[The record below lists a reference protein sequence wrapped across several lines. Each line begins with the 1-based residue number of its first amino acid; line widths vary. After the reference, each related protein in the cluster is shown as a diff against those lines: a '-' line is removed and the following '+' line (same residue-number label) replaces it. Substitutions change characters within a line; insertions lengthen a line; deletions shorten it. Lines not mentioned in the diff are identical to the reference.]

1 MEDAERV
8 YATLGR
14 KTLELEQLN
23 AEYDR
28 LLAVL
33 AMVVTGEMPVQRV
46 RVDLEGRCWEILAE
60 ASSNG
65 VVYGIDELVRHEVEA
80 DIATMHNILIKRCGP
95 SQEACDGEGRSDA
108 TSP

>member
-23 AEYDR
+23 TEYDR
-28 LLAVL
+28 LLTVL
-33 AMVVTGEMPVQRV
+33 AMVVTGEMPAQRV
-46 RVDLEGRCWEILAE
+46 RVDIEGRCWEILAE

-65 VVYGIDELVRHEVEA
+65 VAYGVDHLMPYEIEDEE
-80 DIATMHNILIKRCGP
+80 
-95 SQEACDGEGRSDA
+95 
-108 TSP
+108 